1 MNIVSER
8 AEHYGDPRTNL
19 DRIAGLWTAYIGY
32 PVTAHDVAQ
41 MMVLVKISRSKVAK
55 HDDNYTDAIGYTE
68 IARDLR

>member
-1 MNIVSER
+1 MNIIDER
-8 AEHYGDPRTNL
+8 AEHYGDPRANL
-19 DRIAGLWTAYIGY
+19 DRIAGLWTAYVGH

-55 HDDNYTDAIGYTE
+55 HADNYADAIGYTE

>member
-1 MNIVSER
+1 MNIVGER
-8 AEHYGDPRTNL
+8 AEHYGDPRQNL

-41 MMVLVKISRSKVAK
+41 MMVLTKISRSKVAK
-55 HDDNYTDAIGYTE
+55 LDDNYTDAIGYTE

>member
-1 MNIVSER
+1 MNIVDER
-8 AEHYGDPRTNL
+8 AEHYGDPQANL

-55 HDDNYTDAIGYTE
+55 HDDNYADAIGYTE

>member
-1 MNIVSER
+1 MNLVSER
-8 AEHYGDPRTNL
+8 AEHYGDPRANL
-19 DRIAGLWTAYIGY
+19 DRIAGLWTAYIGHS
-32 PVTAHDVAQ
+32 VTAHDVAQ

>member
-8 AEHYGDPRTNL
+8 AEHYGDPRANL
-19 DRIAGLWTAYIGY
+19 DRIAGLWSAYIGY

-41 MMVLVKISRSKVAK
+41 MMVLTKISRSKVSN

>member
-8 AEHYGDPRTNL
+8 AEHYGDPRQNL

>member
-1 MNIVSER
+1 MNIVGER
-8 AEHYGDPRTNL
+8 AEHYGDPRANL
-19 DRIAGLWTAYIGY
+19 DRIAGLWSAYIGHS
-32 PVTAHDVAQ
+32 VTAHDVAQ